1 MQAFGDLQTAMSQ
14 ELFLIMQALNIEDDM
29 ENLRFDK
36 VVIATDADVDGMHI
50 RNLLITYFLTFFE
63 QLVMSGHLYIL
74 ETPLYRVKTKTSV
87 AYCYSDAERDN
98 AIEAA
103 KNRKY
108 ELTRFKG
115 LGEISPEEI
124 DEFIGENIKLVPVTL
139 DHLRNVPELLG
150 FFMGQNTPERKD
162 YIMDNLEVSI
172 YE

>member
-1 MQAFGDLQTAMSQ
+1 
-14 ELFLIMQALNIEDDM
+14 
-29 ENLRFDK
+29 
-36 VVIATDADVDGMHI
+36 
-50 RNLLITYFLTFFE
+50 
-63 QLVMSGHLYIL
+63 MSGHLYIL

-87 AYCYSDAERDN
+87 AYCYSDTERDN
-98 AIEAA
+98 AIAA
-103 KNRKY
+103 VENKKF

-139 DHLRNVPELLG
+139 DHLRNVPDLLK

-162 YIMDNLEVSI
+162 YIMENLEVSI